1 MDDNS
6 EEAHLQ
12 NNNSKGGGIMVNF
25 GLDQRQHAAGY
36 TCNWTVHLRILGKAG
51 EEWILMEL

>member
-1 MDDNS
+1 
-6 EEAHLQ
+6 
-12 NNNSKGGGIMVNF
+12 MVNF

-51 EEWILMEL
+51 GRVDFDGIMEISGGVLGDC

>member
-1 MDDNS
+1 
-6 EEAHLQ
+6 
-12 NNNSKGGGIMVNF
+12 MVNF

-51 EEWILMEL
+51 ERVDFDGIMETSWGVLGDC